1 MAEKAIIKYCKWEI
15 NIESPTD
22 FINTIYNNLIIKF
35 KNNDLIIDEINK
47 YKDMS
52 ITLLEYSICEYSI
65 FSKYNQI
72 IIALSSCFISLNLKN
87 EDNKENEFNLRKELK
102 KYLDEIIGY
111 INFDKNLIE
120 SCSSLILKN
129 LEKEEDD
136 DKDNIQEQ
144 KENESSL
151 DINYLLEI
159 TRSDSNLSLFD
170 TYYNFNIDDF
180 CSNFNNFNNSINNDD
195 ENDEGNNKFINFGK
209 ISPIGKGEM
218 LPKEEKNNNYIGYI
232 YHKKDLININN
243 SIDIDNNDNEVFL
256 LKRKKKRNETKY
268 NNIHDC
274 TFEP

>member
-52 ITLLEYSICEYSI
+52 ITLLEYAICEYSI

-87 EDNKENEFNLRKELK
+87 EHNKENEFNIRKELK
-102 KYLDEIIGY
+102 KHLDEIIDY
-111 INFDKNLIE
+111 INFDKNLLE
-120 SCSSLILKN
+120 SCSSLISKN
-129 LEKEEDD
+129 LEKEEDE
-136 DKDNIQEQ
+136 DKNDIEEQ

-159 TRSDSNLSLFD
+159 TRSDSNLSFFD

-180 CSNFNNFNNSINNDD
+180 CSFNNSINNNDD
-195 ENDEGNNKFINFGK
+195 ESDEGNNKFINFGK
-209 ISPIGKGEM
+209 ISPISKGE
-218 LPKEEKNNNYIGYI
+218 LLTKEEKNNNYIGYI
-232 YHKKDLININN
+232 YHKKDLINLNN
-243 SIDIDNNDNEVFL
+243 SIDIDNNDNEVLL
-256 LKRKKKRNETKY
+256 LKRKKKRNEIKY
-268 NNIHDC
+268 NNIQDC